1 MQREIRQNKAWGFG
15 SHCLAAGKAGILP
28 GLAINLVPFFLSRC
42 RLLLSENLYK
52 AGPSLSKLL
61 YGHACALGVSALHFG
76 IALPSDFP
84 KLKCLLRLGCWAL
97 KKTT

>member
-1 MQREIRQNKAWGFG
+1 MQREGRQNKAFGFG
-15 SHCLAAGKAGILP
+15 SHCLAAGEAGILP
-28 GLAINLVPFFLSRC
+28 CLAINLVLFLLSRC
-42 RLLLSENLYK
+42 RLLISENFYK
-52 AGPSLSKLL
+52 AGPLTTYILVWVVCTL
-61 YGHACALGVSALHFG
+61 GYGEIAIG